1 MFPLQEISKLL
12 LHFQGKKKVFQEKGE
27 NEIRRKK
34 KDFRNYS
41 THKKVKMR
49 RRRRVMRGG
58 NGEENYEKLGR
69 RKRKEREMPN

>member
-1 MFPLQEISKLL
+1 
-12 LHFQGKKKVFQEKGE
+12 
-27 NEIRRKK
+27 
-34 KDFRNYS
+34 
-41 THKKVKMR
+41 MR